1 MKRRFR
7 IATAKQV
14 RSTDMKRAA
23 AHQAQ
28 AAAIQRRQ
36 KRYNNEVAMTQCEV
50 REVAA
55 FVVVVVVVV
64 VVDCDSQP
72 SAGKISLYLSISM
85 EHIYIY

>member
-55 FVVVVVVVV
+55 FVVVVVVV
-64 VVDCDSQP
+64 DCDSEP
-72 SAGKISLYLSISM
+72 SAGKIFFYLSISM
-85 EHIYIY
+85 EHIYMLKS